1 MQRASFVYLFVAT
14 VEVVVAVVVAPVVAI
29 VVAVVVVVLIL
40 AVVVVVVV
48 VIRPS
53 LLLPITI
60 CVFHTFAVH
69 SDREKLH
76 RV

>member
-14 VEVVVAVVVAPVVAI
+14 VDVLVAAAAVLVGI
-29 VVAVVVVVLIL
+29 VVA
-40 AVVVVVVV
+40 AATA
-48 VIRPS
+48 PFHAP
-53 LLLPITI
+53 LLPITI

-69 SDREKLH
+69 FDSEKLH

>member
-14 VEVVVAVVVAPVVAI
+14 VEVLVAVVVAPVVAI
-29 VVAVVVVVLIL
+29 VVAVVVVVLIP
-40 AVVVVVVV
+40 AVVVVF
-48 VIRPS
+48 RPS

>member
-14 VEVVVAVVVAPVVAI
+14 VEVVVGPVVAI
-29 VVAVVVVVLIL
+29 VVAVVVVVLIP
-40 AVVVVVVV
+40 AVVV

>member
-1 MQRASFVYLFVAT
+1 MQCASFVYLFVAT
-14 VEVVVAVVVAPVVAI
+14 VEVVVAPVVAI
-29 VVAVVVVVLIL
+29 VVAVVVVLL
-40 AVVVVVVV
+40 MLGVVV

>member
-14 VEVVVAVVVAPVVAI
+14 VDVIVAAAAAVLVGI
-29 VVAVVVVVLIL
+29 VVA
-40 AVVVVVVV
+40 AATA
-48 VIRPS
+48 PFHAP
-53 LLLPITI
+53 LLPITI

-69 SDREKLH
+69 FDSEKLH

>member
-1 MQRASFVYLFVAT
+1 MQRASFVYVFVAP
-14 VEVVVAVVVAPVVAI
+14 VEVVVAL
-29 VVAVVVVVLIL
+29 VVAVVVVVLVL
-40 AVVVVVVV
+40 AVA

>member
-14 VEVVVAVVVAPVVAI
+14 VEVVVGPVVAI

>member
-29 VVAVVVVVLIL
+29 VVAAVVVVLIL
-40 AVVVVVVV
+40 AVVVVVV

>member
-14 VEVVVAVVVAPVVAI
+14 VEVVVAIVVASVVAI
-29 VVAVVVVVLIL
+29 VVAAVVVVLVL
-40 AVVVVVVV
+40 AAVVV

-60 CVFHTFAVH
+60 CVFHTFDVH

>member
-40 AVVVVVVV
+40 AVVVVV
-48 VIRPS
+48 IRPS

>member
-48 VIRPS
+48 IRPS

>member
-14 VEVVVAVVVAPVVAI
+14 VEVVVAPVVAI